1 MKACKRENEDFLVP
15 YRVGGRTEN
24 ISESVVDGLC
34 NWVSDNPS
42 IADILTKSSQI
53 LVNGS
58 AIYCTGGGF
67 GSAIIAHKIVEI
79 ITTGVADG
87 NCEVLENP
95 HIINV
100 SGMKYL

>member
-1 MKACKRENEDFLVP
+1 LRFQYVGK
-15 YRVGGRTEN
+15 YR
-24 ISESVVDGLC
+24 
-34 NWVSDNPS
+34 

-53 LVNGS
+53 LVSGG

-67 GSAIIAHKIVEI
+67 GSAIIASKVTEI
-79 ITTGVADG
+79 ITAGVSDG
-87 NCEVLENP
+87 TCEVLENP